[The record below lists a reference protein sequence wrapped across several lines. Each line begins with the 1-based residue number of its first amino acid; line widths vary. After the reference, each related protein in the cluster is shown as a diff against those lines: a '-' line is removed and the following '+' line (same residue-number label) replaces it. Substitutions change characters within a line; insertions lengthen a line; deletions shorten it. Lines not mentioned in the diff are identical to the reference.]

1 MRYLPDI
8 IIHREQSMDAKSGGW
23 NISGPNLSRL
33 QYWFEN
39 ISKKKIEYLVIR
51 YQARLKKKGCKKI
64 YSLFLVFNPYVWYH
78 TYSLICLSYAQL
90 GLVAIRAAS
99 RVAE

>member
-8 IIHREQSMDAKSGGW
+8 IIQREQSMDAKSGGW

-39 ISKKKIEYLVIR
+39 ISKKNRVPGYPISGTS
-51 YQARLKKKGCKKI
+51 KKKGCKKI

-78 TYSLICLSYAQL
+78 TYSLIYLSYAQL

>member
-1 MRYLPDI
+1 MQNPEDGTFPVPIY
-8 IIHREQSMDAKSGGW
+8 QGY
-23 NISGPNLSRL
+23 NIGLKIYR
-33 QYWFEN
+33 
-39 ISKKKIEYLVIR
+39 KKIEYLVIR